1 MLSALRRGFAFVRRR
16 PVIIG
21 GYAMDLS
28 AMIFGLPRAV
38 FPVLAAT
45 TFNTNA
51 QGLGYLYAAPGA
63 GAVLAAALLAIRG
76 ARGWI
81 GGFGVAPE
89 YRRRGYASALIDDII
104 GSARERDLK
113 TLTLE
118 VLCDNVPAVALYRNA
133 GFQVTRRLLSF
144 ETLTEDALMPD
155 GFGYVSARELIDEAD
170 AVRPCWQ
177 REPASLRNGAG
188 SSGVSDGNGTYA
200 LFRYND
206 SLAQVL
212 KAQAQHA
219 RKFAALAVAL
229 SAGRQFRSVMLLNE
243 PEESPL
249 VGFAQEAGW
258 NEPFLQYEMQM
269 HL

>member
-1 MLSALRRGFAFVRRR
+1 MRRSSFAQAAIDEGAAALNRVFKDYLVPIAFSAEQLHLHMSYNDVDPSLSPIWF
-16 PVIIG
+16 
-21 GYAMDLS
+21 DD
-28 AMIFGLPRAV
+28 
-38 FPVLAAT
+38 
-45 TFNTNA
+45 
-51 QGLGYLYAAPGA
+51 A

-104 GSARERDLK
+104 GSARERDLQ

-155 GFGYVSARELIDEAD
+155 GFGYVSARELIDEAE